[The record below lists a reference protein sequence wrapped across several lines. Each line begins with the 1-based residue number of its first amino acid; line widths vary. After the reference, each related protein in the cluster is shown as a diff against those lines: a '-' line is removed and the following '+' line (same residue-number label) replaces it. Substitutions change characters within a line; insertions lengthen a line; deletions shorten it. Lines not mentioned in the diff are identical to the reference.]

1 MKVFMF
7 WQYLAQSLQYELFQ
21 VVSAED
27 EGSKSSTTTVNI
39 GVTDIND
46 QDPQFKN
53 QPYSFRVKEGAVDAF
68 VGRVFAEDA
77 DEGANANISYSVP
90 DESPFSIDPLS
101 GKISTKTS
109 LDFES
114 NQVHYVLVTAKDAG
128 QVPRSVSATA
138 TVLVQDSDETNII
151 LSGWLINLFF

>member
-1 MKVFMF
+1 M
-7 WQYLAQSLQYELFQ
+7 
-21 VVSAED
+21 
-27 EGSKSSTTTVNI
+27 
-39 GVTDIND
+39 
-46 QDPQFKN
+46 
-53 QPYSFRVKEGAVDAF
+53 DAF

-90 DESPFSIDPLS
+90 DESPFSIDPLN

-151 LSGWLINLFF
+151 LSGLLIDLFFKNP